1 MKNMNDDIVT
11 LLMIMMML
19 VMMMINH
26 GAGYYDGDDN
36 KSNDIDGSLCQCCL
50 FEEDGQVP
58 RRPGLKR
65 Q

>member
-19 VMMMINH
+19 VMMMINQ
-26 GAGYYDGDDN
+26 GGGYDDDDDN
-36 KSNDIDGSLCQCCL
+36 KSNIDGSLCQCCL

>member
-26 GAGYYDGDDN
+26 GAGYNDGDDN

-58 RRPGLKR
+58 RRPDLKG

>member
-11 LLMIMMML
+11 
-19 VMMMINH
+19 VDDNDDVGDDDDH
-26 GAGYYDGDDN
+26 GDGYDDGDDN

-58 RRPGLKR
+58 RRPVLKR